1 MSVMIDEFMDSKIRE
16 IQAEQISELGKNVS
30 YSKIID
36 QLLRQSLISLTR

>member
-1 MSVMIDEFMDSKIRE
+1 MSVMLDELVDSKIRE

-36 QLLRQSLISLTR
+36 QLLKQSLSSLTR